1 MKSTA
6 INKELSK
13 KKKHLLETFG
23 RCFFC
28 GKPHGKVDLTLVH
41 LIRRSYSVNLILD
54 DRNLTLGCLSC
65 HTAYDDGFGS
75 KSRNLGNIELAI
87 ARVRE
92 MDEFYANRIEDRLSR
107 PD

>member
-1 MKSTA
+1 MNHKE
-6 INKELSK
+6 INKQLSV
-13 KKKHLLETFG
+13 KKKHLLNTFG

-28 GKPHGKVDLTLVH
+28 GKPDGKVDLTLVH
-41 LIRRSYSVNLILD
+41 LIRRSYSHDLILD

-75 KSRNLGNIELAI
+75 KLRNLKNIELAI

-92 MDEFYANRIEDRLSR
+92 MDEFYANRIEDRLTR